1 MSVYKA
7 PLRDMEFIFQDV
19 LNVQNLEI
27 PGYQDLD
34 DEFLKSILNEA
45 GKICSDILF
54 PLNHVGD
61 SQGCS
66 LENGIVRTPE
76 GFKEAFNKN
85 CCFFNTLTTC
95 CPTF

>member
-34 DEFLKSILNEA
+34 DEFIISILNEA
-45 GKICSDILF
+45 GKICF
-54 PLNHVGD
+54 RY
-61 SQGCS
+61 S
-66 LENGIVRTPE
+66 LSSKSCWR
-76 GFKEAFNKN
+76 
-85 CCFFNTLTTC
+85 
-95 CPTF
+95 

>member
-1 MSVYKA
+1 
-7 PLRDMEFIFQDV
+7 MEFIFQDV

-34 DEFLKSILNEA
+34 DEFLKSILSEA

-76 GFKEAFNKN
+76 GFKEAFRGSGI
-85 CCFFNTLTTC
+85 
-95 CPTF
+95 

>member
-34 DEFLKSILNEA
+34 NEFIKSIL
-45 GKICSDILF
+45 KVL
-54 PLNHVGD
+54 L
-61 SQGCS
+61 
-66 LENGIVRTPE
+66 
-76 GFKEAFNKN
+76 
-85 CCFFNTLTTC
+85 
-95 CPTF
+95 